1 MSDEAVGDLVK
12 KINRTGTELFLY
24 YGSVVARPD
33 KKLPSALHAEV
44 VRRIKEIKSYLVAQL
59 TEARSAPGAT
69 HKWVLRLGDAKRS
82 NGIAR
87 PAYLACGPQ
96 DWCMRM
102 IRQSQELSD
111 PTNKYERSRW
121 MILEQDQVGAPI
133 RDERGVLIAT
143 VVALPDG
150 VSLGGP
156 PGSPAEIVSAC
167 PSCLEPQITDER
179 VAEIVKNDD

>member
-1 MSDEAVGDLVK
+1 MTDEAVADLVK
-12 KINRTGTELFLY
+12 KVSRTGTELFLY
-24 YGSVVARPD
+24 YGVLVARPD
-33 KKLPSALHAEV
+33 GKLPPALHAEV
-44 VRRIKEIKSYLVAQL
+44 VRRSKEIKSFLVAKFA
-59 TEARSAPGAT
+59 EARSAPGAV
-69 HKWVLRLGDAKRS
+69 HKWVLRLGDTKRRD
-82 NGIAR
+82 GVAR

-111 PTNKYERSRW
+111 PANKYEKSRW
-121 MILEQDQVGAPI
+121 MILEQDQVGASA
-133 RDERGVLIAT
+133 RDDRGVLVAS
-143 VVALPDG
+143 VVVLPDG

-156 PGSPAEIVSAC
+156 PGSQAEIVSAC

>member
-1 MSDEAVGDLVK
+1 MGDEAVADLVK
-12 KINRTGTELFLY
+12 KVSRTGTELFLY
-24 YGSVVARPD
+24 YGGVVARPGG
-33 KKLPSALHAEV
+33 KLPSALHDEI
-44 VRRIKEIKSYLVAQL
+44 VRRSKEIKAFLVAKFA
-59 TEARSAPGAT
+59 EARSTPGAA
-69 HKWVLRLGDAKRS
+69 HKWVLRLGDMKRS
-82 NGIAR
+82 NGVAR

-111 PTNKYERSRW
+111 PANKYERSRW
-121 MILEQDQVGAPI
+121 MILEQNQVGAST
-133 RDERGVLIAT
+133 RDERGVLVAT
-143 VVALPDG
+143 VVSLPDG

-156 PGSPAEIVSAC
+156 PGAPAEIVSAC